1 MTLLFLSL
9 VNSIEYVYVVMC
21 SCRFILLWI
30 FLKFLPTFNM
40 KSTYLLVDAIGDG
53 IVGVDIG
60 VAFVM

>member
-1 MTLLFLSL
+1 MILLFLSL
-9 VNSIEYVYVVMC
+9 VNSIDYVYVVMRA
-21 SCRFILLWI
+21 CRFILLWI

-53 IVGVDIG
+53 IVGVDIC